1 MSSAKALGRFAW
13 RGLLMALV
21 PTVLLAANLAQ
32 AATPATTATDPI
44 EMGRRIYREG
54 LLPSG
59 EPLRGVG
66 QVGIKLAG
74 KDAACINCHRRSGYG
89 SSEGPIEVR
98 PITGP
103 ALFGERVAPPV
114 PGSLSLPQAES
125 TPASPGP
132 ERSAAAMAARA
143 NAMALRAARIATVA
157 GTRQRPVYS
166 DESLARAIREGVDVT
181 GRAMNATMPRFALDE
196 TALASISAY
205 LRTLSNETSPGVT
218 EDAVHFAT
226 VIQPGAAPAQRQ
238 ALVEVL
244 QAFVRDRNNGLLDE
258 VQRQSNGRVSLGRK
272 YRDWVLHVWQ
282 LNGPSDTWARQLE
295 SFQREQPVFA
305 LVSGLGHES
314 WQPVHDFSER
324 FELPCI
330 LPQAAIP
337 VLDAANFYTVYL
349 SRGVALEA
357 EALAKHLRDSGER
370 GAVVQV
376 YGQDEESRAAA
387 AAFRAAYAEGA
398 QASKLEDVAVEP
410 DTDTAYWQ
418 QLARQT
424 QGKVVAL
431 WLTPQNLASAQ
442 ALLAPQAP
450 PKAIYLSSSLVGEPR
465 SGLAADGG
473 GLVRLMYPKD
483 PPAQREARLAV
494 VKRWLTRH
502 GIAPGDETVQMNAYL
517 AATVTGMLLS
527 HSKDMF
533 SREYMIERM
542 EHRLGTGIELS
553 IYPRLSLGPGQRYAS
568 KGSYIVGVRG
578 QDGSQ
583 LVTLTDWIVP

>member
-1 MSSAKALGRFAW
+1 
-13 RGLLMALV
+13 MALV